1 MRGGKREPL
10 MHLTLLDTIAQ
21 DSLPLSDNQ
30 HWTLRMHAYVGTYA
44 AKQKPLHPTY
54 APTSKND

>member
-30 HWTLRMHAYVGTYA
+30 H
-44 AKQKPLHPTY
+44 
-54 APTSKND
+54 